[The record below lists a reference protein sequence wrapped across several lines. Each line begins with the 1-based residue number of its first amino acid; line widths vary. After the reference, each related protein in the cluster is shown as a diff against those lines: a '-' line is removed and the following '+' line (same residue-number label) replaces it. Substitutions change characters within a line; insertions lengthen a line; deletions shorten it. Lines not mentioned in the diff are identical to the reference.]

1 MHWGVSVLICV
12 TEKASCTRSNC
23 ALVTPAQSRA
33 TPFTAFKAFCVTCHR
48 FYKPL
53 ALLASNAT
61 SYPRPTLPH
70 GRWRDLAN
78 SQYEKKYWIPL
89 LVKLPSFNIPAVTQ
103 LSGSVFQ
110 LHLSADLFSF
120 AGDLARPWLIRPAH
134 PHRVSHIATHCH
146 TLPHI
151 AHPHRVSHGI
161 ASAGNPEILTLGH
174 QTNGAVSRSAQLS
187 ILVPGITPKL
197 VSWLRAIRW
206 ARIPE
211 ACQPTSSSKI
221 QNRG

>member
-1 MHWGVSVLICV
+1 MPHHILDQLFLMAAGEIWQVPNMGKNIEFPCWKNLPHSISPLSPSCQDQYSNYICPPIF
-12 TEKASCTRSNC
+12 S
-23 ALVTPAQSRA
+23 ALPEILPGLGSLD
-33 TPFTAFKAFCVTCHR
+33 P
-48 FYKPL
+48 
-53 ALLASNAT
+53 
-61 SYPRPTLPH
+61 PTLTECH
-70 GRWRDLAN
+70 T
-78 SQYEKKYWIPL
+78 
-89 LVKLPSFNIPAVTQ
+89 LP
-103 LSGSVFQ
+103 
-110 LHLSADLFSF
+110 
-120 AGDLARPWLIRPAH
+120 
-134 PHRVSHIATHCH
+134 HIATHCN

-211 ACQPTSSSKI
+211 ACQPTSSPKI

>member
-1 MHWGVSVLICV
+1 M
-12 TEKASCTRSNC
+12 A
-23 ALVTPAQSRA
+23 
-33 TPFTAFKAFCVTCHR
+33 R
-48 FYKPL
+48 FGKFPI
-53 ALLASNAT
+53 
-61 SYPRPTLPH
+61 
-70 GRWRDLAN
+70 W
-78 SQYEKKYWIPL
+78 KKYWIPL

-151 AHPHRVSHGI
+151 VTHCHTLPHIAHLHRVSHGI

-174 QTNGAVSRSAQLS
+174 QTNGGVSRSAQLS

-211 ACQPTSSSKI
+211 ACQPTSSPKI

>member
-1 MHWGVSVLICV
+1 MFKTLHWGVSVLICV
-12 TEKASCTRSNC
+12 AEKASCRRSNC

-61 SYPRPTLPH
+61 SYPRSTLPH
-70 GRWRDLAN
+70 GSWRDLA
-78 SQYEKKYWIPL
+78 SYQYGKKYWIPL

-120 AGDLARPWLIRPAH
+120 AWDLARPWLIRP
-134 PHRVSHIATHCH
+134 
-146 TLPHI
+146 

-174 QTNGAVSRSAQLS
+174 QTNGAGSRSPQLS

-211 ACQPTSSSKI
+211 DCQPTSSLKI
-221 QNRG
+221 QNRGSSLRW